1 MPASTSLVRR
11 WLSTLREMP
20 SRSWNWSKR
29 LTPKKASRRIS
40 IDHHSPTTS
49 RHCAIEQCMAA
60 KLLRSMFPILVS
72 CMIEPIC
79 PTLGSMT
86 ELTTSL
92 ARPIAGSTALVTGA
106 NRGLGAAYARELL
119 SRGAAKVYAAVR
131 DPATITDPR
140 LIPVQM
146 DLTDRRS
153 IARAASRAQD
163 VTLVI
168 NNAGV
173 FTGTATLG
181 DEAGLREELEVN
193 YLGPVAVTRA
203 FAPVIVLSVLSWLS
217 FPGGGGYSS
226 AKAAMWAATNSLR
239 QTLLGQGTLV
249 TAVHVAYIDTEM
261 AASVT
266 APKISPDVVA
276 AQTLDAVE
284 AGEPELLADDVTRQ
298 VRAALSG
305 PLRHLYPP

>member
-1 MPASTSLVRR
+1 MT
-11 WLSTLREMP
+11 
-20 SRSWNWSKR
+20 K
-29 LTPKKASRRIS
+29 LTAR
-40 IDHHSPTTS
+40 
-49 RHCAIEQCMAA
+49 Q
-60 KLLRSMFPILVS
+60 
-72 CMIEPIC
+72 
-79 PTLGSMT
+79 G
-86 ELTTSL
+86 
-92 ARPIAGSTALVTGA
+92 RPIAGAVALVTGA

-119 SRGAAKVYAAVR
+119 GRGAARVYAAVR

-140 LIPVQM
+140 LIAVQL
-146 DLTDRRS
+146 DLTDRVS

-173 FTGTATLG
+173 LTGVPTLG

-203 FAPVIVLSVLSWLS
+203 FAPILAANGGGALVNVLSVLSWLS
-217 FPGGGGYSS
+217 FPGSGGYSS

-239 QTLLGQGTLV
+239 QNLLGQGTLV
-249 TAVHVAYIDTEM
+249 TAVHVGYIDTDM

-266 APKISPDVVA
+266 APKISPGAVA

-284 AGEPELLADDVTRQ
+284 AGEPEVLADDVTRQ

-305 PLRHLYPP
+305 PLHQLYPSVASTASSPR